1 MPVLWRQSC
10 WRNRIFHW
18 RGGRW
23 KNGGGS
29 TATEA
34 EEFGDGFCDI
44 WKRKSCSKVRRIFF
58 SLREIVSALPY
69 PLRSFVLSWCM
80 LYIMAYHSP
89 QLFQTFSY
97 VDAPFCLYSKSCKCL
112 KRSVKFDRFVSLF
125 IVLFCLFSIA
135 AVVFTFSQVLYSSIW
150 FSRCSAH
157 FVN

>member
-58 SLREIVSALPY
+58 TSGNRFRPTLPLEELFLVLVLALYRGLSFTSAFSDFFVCRY
-69 PLRSFVLSWCM
+69 PLLFVANPLSASNGAWNLIFSFRFLSYCFVFFR
-80 LYIMAYHSP
+80 LLR
-89 QLFQTFSY
+89 LF
-97 VDAPFCLYSKSCKCL
+97 VPFL
-112 KRSVKFDRFVSLF
+112 KYF
-125 IVLFCLFSIA
+125 IPASGFP
-135 AVVFTFSQVLYSSIW
+135 VV
-150 FSRCSAH
+150 
-157 FVN
+157 

>member
-58 SLREIVSALPY
+58 HYGRSFPPY
-69 PLRSFVLSWCM
+69 PTPCR
-80 LYIMAYHSP
+80 A
-89 QLFQTFSY
+89 
-97 VDAPFCLYSKSCKCL
+97 
-112 KRSVKFDRFVSLF
+112 
-125 IVLFCLFSIA
+125 LFCLGACFISWLIIHLSFFRLFLMSIPLLLVA
-135 AVVFTFSQVLYSSIW
+135 NPLSASNGAWNLIVSFHLLSYGFVFFCLLRLFVPFLEYFIPASGFAVV
-150 FSRCSAH
+150 
-157 FVN
+157 